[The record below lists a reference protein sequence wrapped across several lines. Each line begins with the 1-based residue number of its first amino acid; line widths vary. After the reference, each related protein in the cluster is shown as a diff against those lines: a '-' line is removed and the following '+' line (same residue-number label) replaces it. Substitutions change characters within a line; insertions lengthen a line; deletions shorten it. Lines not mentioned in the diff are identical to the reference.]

1 MVVAPVIIVVQY
13 LRCQFSWDRSI
24 IKRAQL
30 KSIVSCAVSKKQAS
44 VLNSETIYFS
54 SSYVI
59 VYRGIILR
67 TWLQLEEWYNIFD
80 ANCWY
85 QTRPVCVET
94 GVETMENYTQNGGV
108 ILPRGSDRA
117 DWGLDF
123 GPHRYFKRKL
133 LEKTPNTSKKRDNV
147 PIHSRTVSHGIVG
160 HTTQTCIPG
169 ACILACTILPGEGG
183 GEELLNKVLY
193 VEAPHIP
200 QLMNFLYS
208 RLPVTRTLYSSNLL
222 QIVFY
227 IILPSITR
235 TPDNSNFFLF
245 PLKVRIIG
253 SRLYGIYSVNRP
265 GRLSNFWTLRMG
277 AYSRL
282 GTY

>member
-1 MVVAPVIIVVQY
+1 MLNAISFLRCEVTCHWSFHSFVCYFVVIDIIKCTQLKSFVSCAVSKKKGQCFEFGNHLLFIFLCYCAPWNNSMVVAPVIIVVQY

-67 TWLQLEEWYNIFD
+67 TWLQLKEWYNIFD

-183 GEELLNKVLY
+183 GKS
-193 VEAPHIP
+193 
-200 QLMNFLYS
+200 YS
-208 RLPVTRTLYSSNLL
+208 TKFYMWRLPTYLNLW
-222 QIVFY
+222 ISYTV
-227 IILPSITR
+227 
-235 TPDNSNFFLF
+235 D
-245 PLKVRIIG
+245 
-253 SRLYGIYSVNRP
+253 SR
-265 GRLSNFWTLRMG
+265 
-277 AYSRL
+277 
-282 GTY
+282 